1 MNFFTG
7 VESCTMKPIAYS
19 YKRWSSSLQGK
30 GHTEERQTELAEE
43 YARREGLT
51 LDAKRTM
58 VDEGVSG
65 YTGKNV
71 SDGALGAFLKAIEAK
86 QIEPGSFL
94 LIEDID
100 RLSRLPVMEALG
112 VFQQIIGAGVTIV
125 TLRDGQKYSMEL
137 LRGDWTPLMPVLFA
151 MARGHGESQ
160 LKSDRIG
167 KAWAKKKIEAR
178 ESLKPIG
185 NNCPMWINYSEKTGY
200 TLDPDRTTLV
210 KRVFQLYIDG
220 YGLVVISRML
230 NEEGIYRTSRGKAWG
245 ASSLDRI
252 LKNRAA
258 IGEYQPGSGSGK
270 ARSKAGDAIRNFYPA
285 AIDEVTFHRA
295 QKARAS
301 RLVSGASRQPKSY
314 NVWQGIAKCD
324 LCGSALHLID
334 KGSPSKS
341 VKYLHCYAS
350 KKGVCKAGY
359 LRLEVAELVFR
370 EVLAKMNSSFS
381 LVHESSAKLAR
392 QIDQID
398 AQISEQQDGLR
409 QLSEAIKGVF
419 SPTLMSEVLRREAG
433 IADLNKQ
440 REGLSASLASR
451 AITDKKAFFKALDLV
466 SYEGRNRANALL
478 KELGVTVRIN
488 PALSMF
494 RVMQGDEPAFT
505 IMKAESDFR
514 FYPGNY
520 ELSGII
526 QRQEGTFTPTL
537 AVDPGY
543 IQPDDTEGW
552 EHVPAE
558 PEASQKPRRGR
569 RKP

>member
-1 MNFFTG
+1 
-7 VESCTMKPIAYS
+7 MKPIAYS
-19 YKRWSSSLQGK
+19 YKRWSATLQGK

-43 YARREGLT
+43 YAHREGLT

-58 VDEGVSG
+58 VDEGLSG
-65 YTGKNV
+65 YTGKNIT
-71 SDGALGAFLKAIEAK
+71 DGALGAFLKAIEAK

-125 TLRDGQKYSMEL
+125 TLRDGQKYSIER
-137 LRGDWTPLMPVLFA
+137 LRNDWTPLMPVLFA

-167 KAWAKKKIEAR
+167 KAWARKKIDAR

-185 NNCPMWINYSEKTGY
+185 NNCPMWINYSEETGY
-200 TLDPDRTTLV
+200 ALDPDRTALV

-230 NEEGIYRTSRGKAWG
+230 NEEGIRTSRGRAWG

-252 LKNRAA
+252 LKNRAS
-258 IGEYQPGSGSGK
+258 IGEYQPGSGTGK

-295 QKARAS
+295 QKARTS
-301 RLVSGASRQPKSY
+301 RRVSGASRQPKSY

-334 KGSPSKS
+334 KGSPPKS
-341 VKYLHCYAS
+341 IKYLHCYAS

-381 LVHESSAKLAR
+381 LVQESSAKLAR

-398 AQISEQQDGLR
+398 AQVSEHQEGLR
-409 QLSEAIKGVF
+409 QLSEAIKGAV
-419 SPTLMSEVLRREAG
+419 SPIIISEVLRREAV

-440 REGLSASLASR
+440 RDELSSSLASR

-478 KELGVTVRIN
+478 KELGVTVRMN
-488 PALSMF
+488 PAQSMF
-494 RVMQGDEPAFT
+494 RVMQGDESAFT
-505 IMKAESDFR
+505 IIKAESEFR

-526 QRQEGTFTPTL
+526 QRQEGTFTPK
-537 AVDPGY
+537 ASFDADY
-543 IQPDDTEGW
+543 DQSDDTEGW
-552 EHVPAE
+552 EDVPAE
-558 PEASQKPRRGR
+558 LEAPQKVRRIPRR
-569 RKP
+569 RK